1 MSLPARVIAVD
12 WSGAIQGST
21 KKIWLAK
28 VDRTGLSELENG
40 RSRKALCARIIA
52 ELAHGPDVVVGL
64 DFAFSFPSWFVEEK
78 NCSSAFEFWQVAG
91 VDGEGWLKKPP
102 FFSRG
107 GWRRRQDDA
116 YRWTD
121 RHQIEHGRRPET
133 VFKLV
138 GPTQVG
144 RGSIRGMPWLLELR
158 QAGFS
163 IWPFEPPRLPLVVE
177 IYPRLFY
184 GGVNKSSP
192 DARYQHLTRSYPN
205 LEGLKLCKATDSDDA
220 FDAAVSAYEMW
231 KRRSGFTALPE
242 RLSKT
247 VRLEGWIWD
256 PDNEPPSGS

>member
-12 WSGAIQGST
+12 WSGAIQGSA

-28 VDRTGLSELENG
+28 VDRSGLSELENG
-40 RSRKALCARIIA
+40 RTREAVCKRIID

-78 NCSSAFEFWQVAG
+78 DCSSAFEFWRAAG
-91 VDGEGWLKKPP
+91 VDGEDWMKNPP
-102 FFSRG
+102 FFTRG
-107 GWRRRQDDA
+107 RWQHRDGEA

-121 RHQIEHGRRPET
+121 RHQIEHGRRAET

-158 QAGFS
+158 EAGFS
-163 IWPFEPPRLPLVVE
+163 IWPFEPPTLPLVVE
-177 IYPRLFY
+177 IFPRLFY
-184 GGVNKSSP
+184 GSVNKSSP
-192 DARYQHLTRSYPN
+192 DDRYEHLSRRYPS
-205 LEGLKLCKATDSDDA
+205 LEGLMLCKATGSDDA

-231 KRRSGFTALPE
+231 RHRSDFAALPE
-242 RLSKT
+242 RISKT
-247 VRLEGWIWD
+247 LTKTRGMDL
-256 PDNEPPSGS
+256 GS